1 VSFRTGVAV
10 SLIALGWAAAT
21 RAQDS
26 KINTNLGM
34 GVSVPLNPIAPY
46 VGASANAVVGVG
58 YNDADKRF
66 IVRNS
71 WNTTWGL
78 KGYCMMPYS
87 YLTDT
92 NLADD
97 FWTIQ
102 TTA

>member
-1 VSFRTGVAV
+1 MPGPQEKVVGGHAVVAV
-10 SLIALGWAAAT
+10 GYDDST
-21 RAQDS
+21 RQ
-26 KINTNLGM
+26 
-34 GVSVPLNPIAPY
+34 
-46 VGASANAVVGVG
+46 
-58 YNDADKRF
+58 F

-71 WNTTWGL
+71 CNTTWGL
-78 KGYCMMPYS
+78 KGYCMMPYG